1 MVADASSLDGDY
13 AAFGKVTEGMEAVDR
28 IVDVKTDQQD
38 KPLEEQKI
46 KQVTVE
52 TFGIEYPEPEKVE

>member
-1 MVADASSLDGDY
+1 
-13 AAFGKVTEGMEAVDR
+13 MEAVDR
-28 IVDVKTDQQD
+28 IVNAETDQQD

-52 TFGIEYPEPEKVE
+52 TFGIDYPDPEKVE